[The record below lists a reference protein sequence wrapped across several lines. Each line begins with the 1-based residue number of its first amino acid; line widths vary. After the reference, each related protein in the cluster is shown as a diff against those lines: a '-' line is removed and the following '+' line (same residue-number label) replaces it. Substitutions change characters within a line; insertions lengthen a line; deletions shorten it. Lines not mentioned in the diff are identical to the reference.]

1 MLDLIRLNF
10 ERIQLQIQ
18 DFRWQMS
25 QHLMSL
31 TPQQIRYLLKLH
43 QGGMQLLMSL
53 MSSHLWLSQHHSML
67 IVNLL
72 QLRLDLQSSV

>member
-18 DFRWQMS
+18 DFRWQIR
-25 QHLMSL
+25 QHLMSHP
-31 TPQQIRYLLKLH
+31 TQQIRYPMKLH
-43 QGGMQLLMSL
+43 QGEMQLLMSR

-67 IVNLL
+67 IVNVL
-72 QLRLDLQSSV
+72 QLRLGLQSSV